1 MPSTFNK
8 QLQSIQVHLF
18 YFKDAN
24 SFHVLFMYLVN
35 YRKN

>member
-1 MPSTFNK
+1 MPSTLHK
-8 QLQSIQVHLF
+8 RLQFIQVHLF

-24 SFHVLFMYLVN
+24 SFYVLFMYLVN